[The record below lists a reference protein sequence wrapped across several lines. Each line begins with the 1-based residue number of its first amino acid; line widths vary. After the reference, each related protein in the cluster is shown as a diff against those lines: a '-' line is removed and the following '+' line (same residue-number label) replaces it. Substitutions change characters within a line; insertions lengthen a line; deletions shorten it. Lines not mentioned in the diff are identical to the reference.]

1 MHIGSFDFK
10 FSFMRKHI
18 KSKPKQETKKSWSC
32 DICGYIHEGEDLP
45 SDFIC
50 PICKHGAKDFSKI
63 QDETEGEKTMNI
75 KGSKTEKNLAAA
87 FAGDHRQGTSTH
99 TLHP

>member
-1 MHIGSFDFK
+1 MYIKALFEIG
-10 FSFMRKHI
+10 
-18 KSKPKQETKKSWSC
+18 
-32 DICGYIHEGEDLP
+32 YLP
-45 SDFIC
+45 SNFIC
-50 PICKHGAKDFSKI
+50 PISKHGAKDFSKI

-87 FAGDHRQGTSTH
+87 FAGESQARNKSH